1 MDGCGIHVV
10 VETPR
15 RRAVISV
22 VIAINPSL
30 GIRSNR
36 ATKSARNIVACFPS
50 LGLSFIR
57 LGILFCDSLSV
68 AEPRPRNGGPSR
80 KPDLS
85 DNKMK
90 WFADAIYME
99 LQSRHQTTNKKQTK
113 NKQTTCLISYNLYF
127 NQQKVVSLFKRS
139 CCRRLRKSADGDTKG
154 SVGGSVL

>member
-1 MDGCGIHVV
+1 MRLPYRFTAFGYRVFAVV
-10 VETPR
+10 GDRRFHHLDQRFETPR

-68 AEPRPRNGGPSR
+68 GEPRPRNGEPS
-80 KPDLS
+80 
-85 DNKMK
+85 
-90 WFADAIYME
+90 
-99 LQSRHQTTNKKQTK
+99 
-113 NKQTTCLISYNLYF
+113 
-127 NQQKVVSLFKRS
+127 
-139 CCRRLRKSADGDTKG
+139 
-154 SVGGSVL
+154 